1 MSDISSSSKRTILVA
16 VTGGIGSG
24 KTTVSQCF
32 MDLNVPCFCAD
43 SVAGS
48 YYGDRNFC
56 RQVAGFLGSGVL
68 NADGSADKKKIA
80 EIVFNDAEKL
90 QALNDFVH
98 PRVLEDFK
106 QWTLRYRN
114 EPYVLFESAILFES
128 RLQNNFDRVICV
140 TAPLELRIRRILKRD
155 GITAEMVES
164 RIRNQSDEDF
174 KKKNSDFVINNSR
187 GEKYRVRC
195 VQKIHNQLLK
205 LSQNQ

>member
-1 MSDISSSSKRTILVA
+1 MSDTSSSSKRTVLVA

-43 SVAGS
+43 RVAGS
-48 YYGDRNFC
+48 YYDDRNFC
-56 RQVAGFLGSGVL
+56 RQVAGFLGSSVL

-128 RLQNNFDRVICV
+128 GLQNNFDRVICV

-187 GEKYRVRC
+187 GEKYRIKC